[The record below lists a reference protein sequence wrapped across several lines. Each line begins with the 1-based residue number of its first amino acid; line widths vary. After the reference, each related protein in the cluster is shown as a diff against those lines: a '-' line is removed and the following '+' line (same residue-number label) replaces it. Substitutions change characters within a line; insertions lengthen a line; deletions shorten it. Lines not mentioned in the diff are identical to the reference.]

1 MCHCFPMLWVHRL
14 FSDLQ
19 TGFKRSLATG
29 RAFSEWWGERFL
41 LCPSHWSK
49 PSLLFSLRQS
59 SLLVQR
65 WHLPIPLDSQ
75 VSHLWTQISRFQ
87 QYKHRQTQTH
97 TYKEILEGWNH
108 VGLQQLCS
116 FYRDCSCSDSS
127 PVALKI
133 NPCFL
138 SMKAHCDTLKLS
150 EIVVNTHNHGITNH
164 FIHNKFSIKKHLTY

>member
-75 VSHLWTQISRFQ
+75 FSHLWTQISRFQ

-116 FYRDCSCSDSS
+116 FYRDCSCSQILVQWPWRSIS
-127 PVALKI
+127 VFFPWKSTVI
-133 NPCFL
+133 PSN
-138 SMKAHCDTLKLS
+138 SLKLWL
-150 EIVVNTHNHGITNH
+150 THTIMGLQTTSSITN
-164 FIHNKFSIKKHLTY
+164 FQSKNT